1 MTEQRWEAIELLQA
15 TRDEFA
21 VRVDDIA
28 ERLWHL
34 VPATG
39 GWSLA
44 QVAEHV
50 TLVEVSTGKLIA
62 RKLFVEPAP
71 EDVLAETRGNEAKLL
86 GRVLDRT
93 TRLEAPEFVSPKGRW
108 PTRAELVS
116 AFLTSREMV
125 IIQLS
130 DPTRDL
136 RRYAA
141 PHPLIGPLD
150 GYQWG
155 MFLSLHLQ
163 RHLVQ
168 MEEILR
174 AVSKTQ

>member
-1 MTEQRWEAIELLQA
+1 MTDQRWEAIELLEA

-21 VRVDDIA
+21 ARVDDIH
-28 ERLWHL
+28 ERLWDL
-34 VPATG
+34 VPMTG

-62 RKLFVEPAP
+62 RKLFLEPAP
-71 EDVLAETRGNEAKLL
+71 EDVLAETRGKEAKLL
-86 GRVLDRT
+86 ARVLDRG
-93 TRLEAPEFVSPKGRW
+93 TRLDAPEFVAPKGRW
-108 PTRAELVS
+108 PTRAELAS

-125 IIQLS
+125 IVQLS

-141 PHPLIGPLD
+141 PHPLIGALD

-155 MFLSLHLQ
+155 MFLGLHLR

-174 AVSKTQ
+174 AVSSEQ

>member
-1 MTEQRWEAIELLQA
+1 MTDQRWEVIELLEA
-15 TRDEFA
+15 TRDAFA
-21 VRVDDIA
+21 SRIDDIDDQ
-28 ERLWHL
+28 LWHL
-34 VPATG
+34 VPVTG

-71 EDVLAETRGNEAKLL
+71 EDVLAETRGKEAKLL
-86 GRVLDRT
+86 ARVPDRA
-93 TRLEAPEFVSPKGRW
+93 TRLDAPDFVSPKGRW
-108 PTRAELVS
+108 PARPELAA

-125 IIQLS
+125 IVQLS

-141 PHPLIGPLD
+141 PHPLLGPLD

-155 MFLSLHLQ
+155 MFLSLHLR
-163 RHLVQ
+163 RHLAQ
-168 MEEILR
+168 MEEIRR
-174 AVSKTQ
+174 AVSRQE